1 MMKKSTLKIALIV
14 TLAVFAIVPA
24 IILGAVGTFTI
35 VNYGSDIQHEELEKV
50 SLSKATALDMVF
62 SNYMADVSALSKNAN
77 VIKTVN
83 GEATS
88 DAEIK
93 TISGNNSDILDVL
106 IINNIGTV
114 LQSVSGTQKSGFEHF
129 TEDGTLPSV
138 SGLVSW
144 ESYGKDAVF
153 VSSPIY
159 ANPED
164 RTGGKLG
171 YVIMVV
177 DVSNVESGVGK
188 ALSGKYL
195 DGKAHMMIIDEEGN
209 AVNFDGN
216 GTAMK
221 SAQVDGAFT
230 GDHAK
235 SIFDGSNN
243 ISDDLV
249 ITNVKSEK
257 FGKYT
262 AVYGFIPNNV
272 SWRWVGFVE
281 SGAISG
287 FATKTNIILWIT
299 AAVTA
304 TVACVVAVIIIS
316 KFTGNMHDMVR
327 TMNST
332 NVSDGISAMRFTIKN
347 DKSELGSIQKTFND
361 FIDEV
366 EMNSQ
371 RYRTISDLSD
381 NMLFEWDYRKESM
394 YVSDNA
400 LAKFDINTT
409 TSTLS
414 NGRFIDALMSKED
427 AEKYKHDVNSMLKK
441 QTNITSEYQLTSKSG
456 APVWVSVSMTVVT
469 DRVGEALRVIGVM
482 TDIDN
487 EKKMELQLSE
497 RASYDFL
504 SQLFNRPTFI
514 RKLSTELDHRG
525 PKKIAVM
532 FIDVD
537 DFKFINDRYGHTVGD
552 EVIRYVADTIRVKVE
567 DRGGFAG
574 RFGGDEFVLC
584 FTDQD
589 DIAQIDQIAMDLIDE
604 LYVGYTTSDSQLI
617 NVRASI
623 GIAFCPD
630 HTEDVNELLSFSDT
644 AMYFVKKNGKTN
656 YHIYVPEDSASGEYI
671 DPEGY

>member
-1 MMKKSTLKIALIV
+1 MKKSTLKFALIA
-14 TLAVFAIVPA
+14 TLLVFAIAPA
-24 IILGAVGTFTI
+24 VILGAVGMLTI
-35 VNYGSDIQHEELEKV
+35 ANYGSSIRQEELQKV
-50 SLSKATALDMVF
+50 SLSKTTVLDMVF
-62 SNYMADVSALSKNAN
+62 SGYVSDASALSRNKNIVEVA
-77 VIKTVN
+77 
-83 GEATS
+83 
-88 DAEIK
+88 
-93 TISGNNSDILDVL
+93 SGNSTDMMELQAFAQGGNDIVDVL
-106 IINNIGTV
+106 ILNNTGAV
-114 LQSVSGTQKSGFEHF
+114 VQSVKNVQKGSFEHF
-129 TEDGTLPSV
+129 TEGGNLPGV

-144 ESYGKDAVF
+144 ESYGMDAIF
-153 VSSPIY
+153 ISSPIFADPDNKTGSNLGY
-159 ANPED
+159 AVLVVDISNPEC
-164 RTGGKLG
+164 
-171 YVIMVV
+171 
-177 DVSNVESGVGK
+177 GVGK
-188 ALSGKYL
+188 AVSGTYL
-195 DGKAHMMIIDEEGN
+195 DGNAHIMIMDEAGN

-216 GTAMK
+216 GSVMK
-221 SAQVDGAFT
+221 SAQVDSAFT
-230 GDHAK
+230 GAATT
-235 SIFDGSNN
+235 IFDTSNN
-243 ISDDLV
+243 IGDELGVTNIKSD
-249 ITNVKSEK
+249 K

-262 AVYGFIPNNV
+262 AVYGFIPNIT
-272 SWRWVGFVE
+272 SWRWIGFAE
-281 SGAISG
+281 SSAIGG
-287 FATKTNIILWIT
+287 FATKTNVILWI
-299 AAVTA
+299 AVVVTIV
-304 TVACVVAVIIIS
+304 VACVIATIVIS
-316 KFTGNMHDMVR
+316 KFIGNMHDIVR
-327 TMNST
+327 TMNSAD
-332 NVSDGISAMRFTIKN
+332 VSAGISSTRFAIKSE
-347 DKSELGSIQKTFND
+347 KSELGSIQKTFND
-361 FIDEV
+361 FLDDV

-381 NMLFEWDYRKESM
+381 NMLFEWDFRKESM

-427 AEKYKHDVNSMLKK
+427 AEKYKRDVTAMLKK
-441 QTNITSEYQLTSKSG
+441 QSNISSEYQMNSKSG
-456 APVWVSVSMTVVT
+456 TPIWVSVSMTLVT

-504 SQLFNRPTFI
+504 SQLYNRPTFI
-514 RKLSTELDHRG
+514 RKLSSELDHRG

-552 EVIRYVADTIRVKVE
+552 EVIRYVADTIKVKVE
-567 DRGGFAG
+567 ERGGFAG

-584 FTDQD
+584 FTNQE
-589 DIAQIDQIAMDLIDE
+589 DIANIEQISMDLIDE

-623 GIAFCPD
+623 GVAFCPD

-656 YHIYVPEDSASGEYI
+656 YHIYVPEDSASGEYV

>member
-1 MMKKSTLKIALIV
+1 MKKSTLKIALIAALV
-14 TLAVFAIVPA
+14 VFAIVPA

-35 VNYGSDIQHEELEKV
+35 AKYGSDIQHEELEKV
-50 SLSKATALDMVF
+50 SLSRATALDMVF
-62 SNYMADVSALSKNAN
+62 SGYMADASALSMNAN
-77 VIKTVN
+77 IIKTIN
-83 GEATS
+83 GGAAG

-93 TISGNNSDILDVL
+93 AIAGGSSDILDIL
-106 IINNIGTV
+106 IVSSTGTV
-114 LQSVSGTQKSGFEHF
+114 LQSVSGKQKSSFEHF

-159 ANPED
+159 ANPDD
-164 RTGGKLG
+164 RTGGMLG
-171 YVIMVV
+171 YVIVV
-177 DVSNVESGVGK
+177 ADVTNAEAGIGK

-195 DGKAHMMIIDEEGN
+195 DGNAHMMIIDEEGN

-221 SAQVDGAFT
+221 SAQVDSAFT
-230 GDHAK
+230 GSNTQ
-235 SIFDGSNN
+235 SIFDSTNN
-243 ISDDLV
+243 ISEDLV
-249 ITNVKSEK
+249 ITNVRSEK

-281 SGAISG
+281 SGAIGG
-287 FATKTNIILWIT
+287 FAVKTNIILWI
-299 AAVTA
+299 ACAV
-304 TVACVVAVIIIS
+304 VVVIAFIIAS
-316 KFTGNMHDMVR
+316 VVIGKFIGNMHDMVR

-332 NVSDGISAMRFTIKN
+332 NVSEGISAMRFTVKN
-347 DKSELGSIQKTFND
+347 EKSELGSIQKTFND
-361 FIDEV
+361 FLDEV
-366 EMNSQ
+366 ELNSQ
-371 RYRTISDLSD
+371 RYRTISDLSN
-381 NMLFEWDYRKESM
+381 NMLFEWDYHKESM
-394 YVSDNA
+394 YVSDNT

-427 AEKYKHDVNSMLKK
+427 AEKYKRDVNTMLKK

-456 APVWVSVSMTVVT
+456 TPVWVSVSMTVVT

-504 SQLFNRPTFI
+504 SQLYNRPTFI
-514 RKLSTELDHRG
+514 RKLSAELDRRG
-525 PKKIAVM
+525 PKKIAVT

-552 EVIRYVADTIRVKVE
+552 EVIRYVADTIKVKVE

-589 DIAQIDQIAMDLIDE
+589 DIAKIDQIAMDLIDE

>member
-1 MMKKSTLKIALIV
+1 MKKSTLKFALII

-24 IILGAVGTFTI
+24 IILGAVGTFSI

-62 SNYMADVSALSKNAN
+62 SNYMADVSSLSKNAN
-77 VIKTVN
+77 VIKAAN
-83 GEATS
+83 GEAAN

-93 TISGNNSDILDVL
+93 VISGNNADILDVL
-106 IINNIGTV
+106 IINNTGTV
-114 LQSVSGTQKSGFEHF
+114 LQSVSGTQKSSFEHF

-144 ESYGKDAVF
+144 ESYGKDAIF
-153 VSSPIY
+153 ISSPIY
-159 ANPED
+159 ANPDD

-177 DVSNVESGVGK
+177 DVSNTEFGIGK

-195 DGKAHMMIIDEEGN
+195 DGNAHMMIIDEEGN

-216 GTAMK
+216 STAMK
-221 SAQVDGAFT
+221 SAQVDSAFT
-230 GDHAK
+230 GDNAK
-235 SIFDGSNN
+235 SIFDSSNN
-243 ISDDLV
+243 ISDDLA

-257 FGKYT
+257 IGKYIT
-262 AVYGFIPNNV
+262 VYGFIPNNI

-287 FATKTNIILWIT
+287 FATKTNIILWIA

-304 TVACVVAVIIIS
+304 AVACIVAAIIIS
-316 KFTGNMHDMVR
+316 KFTGNMHDIVR
-327 TMNST
+327 TMSSA
-332 NVSDGISAMRFTIKN
+332 NVSEGISAMRFTVKN

-409 TSTLS
+409 SSTLS

-427 AEKYKHDVNSMLKK
+427 AEKYKRDVNTMLKK

-456 APVWVSVSMTVVT
+456 TPIWVSVSMTVVT

-525 PKKIAVM
+525 PNKIAVM

-584 FTDQD
+584 FTNQD
-589 DIAQIDQIAMDLIDE
+589 DIAKVDQIAMDLIDE